1 MCLLNVLIDLKKEL
15 NFEIVVAHINH
26 MIREEAEME
35 TEYVQN
41 FCKLKQIECF
51 VKRANVIKLAEEDKI
66 GTEETGRKIRS
77 DFFEEVKVKTKSNK
91 IATAHN
97 SNDNAETVLMNI
109 IRGSGVTRIKR
120 N

>member
-1 MCLLNVLIDLKKEL
+1 M
-15 NFEIVVAHINH
+15 
-26 MIREEAEME
+26 
-35 TEYVQN
+35 
-41 FCKLKQIECF
+41 FCEKSKCNKI
-51 VKRANVIKLAEEDKI
+51 AEENKI
-66 GTEETGRKIRS
+66 GTEETGRKIRY

>member
-41 FCKLKQIECF
+41 FCKLKQIERF
-51 VKRANVIKLAEEDKI
+51 VKRAFTTRTTHMDSISRLPTLKTEAVPIK
-66 GTEETGRKIRS
+66 
-77 DFFEEVKVKTKSNK
+77 
-91 IATAHN
+91 
-97 SNDNAETVLMNI
+97 
-109 IRGSGVTRIKR
+109 
-120 N
+120 

>member
-1 MCLLNVLIDLKKEL
+1 M
-15 NFEIVVAHINH
+15 
-26 MIREEAEME
+26 
-35 TEYVQN
+35 
-41 FCKLKQIECF
+41 FCEKSKCNKIS
-51 VKRANVIKLAEEDKI
+51 RNKI
-66 GTEETGRKIRS
+66 GTEETGRKIRY